1 MMMRLQD
8 LQMEMTEIGRER
20 ERGLA
25 TRKPKEGWREKK
37 EKWVEGIE
45 EKGR

>member
-20 ERGLA
+20 EMFVFV
-25 TRKPKEGWREKK
+25 KSKMDKK
-37 EKWVEGIE
+37 NI
-45 EKGR
+45 